1 MSQSEIQGQNCSLIG
16 HWIGDTFGTHRCQAD
31 AICHRDDGGKLIFSL
46 HVSPTTYGVSR
57 FIGTPRS
64 EIVEVAKQET
74 LILHQII
81 SPDEQ
86 VLAVTLFF
94 QATSSENIE
103 AEWIANDNSRGIL
116 HLTRYKRPSGQPD
129 PKIQPTEIVAK
140 EYSFEGLRLFKGDI
154 EEIIRIMEQ
163 LVIPDGNLFITY
175 EIDGVK
181 KTTFAHTYLQTEKK
195 QSLLETLSIA
205 AQRNVD
211 GFVHSLVLNIRQDG
225 ISTLFVQSTN
235 LFWFYNTPMAVKELL
250 EKRSSEA
257 VVFYKK
263 HGLSINFFILLAL
276 VVYMPSI
283 DLAERIKFIMGF
295 IVFATLHVSLHKKFS
310 KSIINQKQEHP
321 TTFKEKHPTLSYISL
336 TIISALI
343 GALSKYGLEHWGSI
357 ESYIAKIT
365 VAG

>member
-1 MSQSEIQGQNCSLIG
+1 MSGQQIENQSCNLLG
-16 HWIGDTFGTHRCQAD
+16 HWVGDTFGTHRCQAD
-31 AICHRDDGGKLIFSL
+31 VICFKDNDGKIIFDIRL
-46 HVSPTTYGVSR
+46 SPTVYGVSR
-57 FIGTPRS
+57 FVGFPQKELISINTH
-64 EIVEVAKQET
+64 EILT
-74 LILHQII
+74 LHQIVN
-81 SPDEQ
+81 PDEAT
-86 VLAVTLFF
+86 VEVNVFF
-94 QATSSENIE
+94 QATSPDNIE
-103 AEWIANDNSRGIL
+103 AEWEANDNSRGIL
-116 HLTRYKRPSGQPD
+116 HLARYYRTSGQPA
-129 PKIQPTEIVAK
+129 PKNQPTEIVAK

-154 EEIIRIMEQ
+154 EETIRIMEQ

-211 GFVHSLVLNIRQDG
+211 GFVHSLVLNLRQDG

-257 VVFYKK
+257 VVFYKQN
-263 HGLSINFFILLAL
+263 GLSINFFILLAL
-276 VVYMPSI
+276 IVCMPSI
-283 DLAERIKFIMGF
+283 DLVERVKFVIGF

-310 KSIINQKQEHP
+310 KSIINQKQEYP
-321 TTFKEKHPTLSYISL
+321 KTFKEKHPTLSYISL

-343 GALSKYGLEHWGSI
+343 GALFSYGLEHWGSI
-357 ESYIAKIT
+357 ASYITRIMG
-365 VAG
+365 AG